1 MGSLH
6 GLLLLLLFLVRPAC
20 TSLYLKSAA
29 TAAPIP
35 QPATDLLVSSCSYTF
50 SLHLHCPTCKSYVA
64 GRAEGEERV
73 ALIWE
78 EQQQW
83 PLASGGTG
91 NGRQMNNGSKRPL
104 DWELCRW
111 PQDVC
116 RSWPL
121 ESVGIWPL
129 RQEGVQWQSVMHREK
144 SR

>member
-1 MGSLH
+1 M
-6 GLLLLLLFLVRPAC
+6 
-20 TSLYLKSAA
+20 
-29 TAAPIP
+29 
-35 QPATDLLVSSCSYTF
+35 
-50 SLHLHCPTCKSYVA
+50 
-64 GRAEGEERV
+64 

-121 ESVGIWPL
+121 ESRDLAAEARRRSTVAVGNA
-129 RQEGVQWQSVMHREK
+129 QGK
-144 SR
+144 